1 VSLISRLAF
10 VGGGVMGEAMI
21 RGALNANLLRPDQV
35 RVADAAQERRD
46 LLQNRYQVRVSG
58 SNRNV
63 LAGAE
68 VVVLAVKPEQA
79 GSVLGELRGVLRPG
93 QLFLSVVAGVPL
105 AALAAGLDH
114 SAVVRVIPNTPAQV
128 GAGVSAWMA
137 SAEVDAVG
145 RSRAA
150 ALLGALGR
158 AVEVEDEDYLDM
170 ATALSGSGPAYAFL
184 FLEALIDAGVHVGLP
199 RATARLL
206 AAETLLGAALMA
218 RDGDIHPA
226 QLRNMV
232 TSPGG
237 TTAAGLAELEA
248 GGLRAAVDQA
258 VVAAYNR
265 SVELGR
271 GRPPPE
277 EERR

>member
-35 RVADAAQERRD
+35 RVADVAQERRD

-63 LAGAE
+63 LAGAD
-68 VVVLAVKPEQA
+68 VVVLAVKPEHA
-79 GSVLGELRGVLRPG
+79 AEVMGELRGALRSG
-93 QLFLSVVAGVPL
+93 QLLLSVVAGVPL
-105 AALAAGLDH
+105 AALAAGLGH
-114 SAVVRVIPNTPAQV
+114 SAVVRAIPNTPAQV

-137 SAEVDAVG
+137 SPEVDAVG

-158 AVEVEDEDYLDM
+158 ALEVEDEEYLDM

-199 RATARLL
+199 RSVARMLAT
-206 AAETLLGAALMA
+206 ETLLGAALMA
-218 RDGDIHPA
+218 REGEMHPA

-271 GRPPPE
+271 GGDQE

>member
-1 VSLISRLAF
+1 VSLISRLAL
-10 VGGGVMGEAMI
+10 VGGGVMGEAMV
-21 RGALNANLLRPDQV
+21 RGALNANVIRPDQV
-35 RVADAAQERRD
+35 RVADASQERRD
-46 LLQNRYQVRVSG
+46 LLQSRYQVRVSA

-63 LAGAE
+63 LAGAD
-68 VVVLAVKPEQA
+68 VVVLAVKPEHA
-79 GSVLGELRGVLRPG
+79 GGVLSELHGVLRPG
-93 QLFLSVVAGVPL
+93 QLFLSVVAGLPL
-105 AALAAGLDH
+105 AALVAGLGH
-114 SAVVRVIPNTPAQV
+114 GAVVRAIPNTPAQV
-128 GAGVSAWMA
+128 GAGVSAWIA
-137 SAEVDAVG
+137 CPDVDAVG

-150 ALLGALGR
+150 ALLGALGQ
-158 AVEVEDEDYLDM
+158 AHEVDDEDYLDM
-170 ATALSGSGPAYAFL
+170 ATALSGSGPAYVFL

-199 RATARLL
+199 RSIARLL
-206 AAETLLGAALMA
+206 ATETLHGAALMA
-218 RDGDIHPA
+218 REGEIHPA

-258 VVAAYNR
+258 VVSAYNR

-271 GRPPPE
+271 GRLPRE

>member
-21 RGALNANLLRPDQV
+21 RGALSANLVRPDQV

-46 LLQNRYQVRVSG
+46 LLQSRYQVRVSS

-63 LAGAE
+63 LAGAD
-68 VVVLAVKPEQA
+68 VVVLALKPEHVA
-79 GSVLGELRGVLRPG
+79 RVMAEVRGVLRPE
-93 QLFLSVVAGVPL
+93 QLLVSVVAGLPL
-105 AALAAGLDH
+105 AALAVGLGH
-114 SAVVRVIPNTPAQV
+114 GAVVRAIPNTPAQV

-137 SAEVDAVG
+137 SPEVDAVG

-158 AVEVEDEDYLDM
+158 ALEVDDEDYLDM

-199 RATARLL
+199 WSIARLL
-206 AAETLLGAALMA
+206 ATETLLGAALMV
-218 RDGDIHPA
+218 REGETHPA

-271 GRPPPE
+271 GGAPE

>member
-1 VSLISRLAF
+1 
-10 VGGGVMGEAMI
+10 MGEAMI

-35 RVADAAQERRD
+35 RAADVSQERRD
-46 LLQNRYQVRVSG
+46 LLQSRYQVRVSA
-58 SNRNV
+58 SSRNV
-63 LAGAE
+63 LAGADI
-68 VVVLAVKPEQA
+68 VVLAVKPEDA
-79 GSVLGELRGVLRPG
+79 EGVLTELRGALRPG
-93 QLFLSVVAGVPL
+93 QLLLSVVAGVPL
-105 AALAAGLDH
+105 PALVTGLGH
-114 SAVVRVIPNTPAQV
+114 SAVVRAIPNTPAQV
-128 GAGVSAWMA
+128 GAGISVWIANP
-137 SAEVDAVG
+137 EVDAVG

-158 AVEVEDEDYLDM
+158 AIEVEDEDYLDM

-199 RATARLL
+199 RSIARLL
-206 AAETLLGAALMA
+206 ATETLLGAALMA
-218 RDGDIHPA
+218 RDGEIHPA

-271 GRPPPE
+271 GSPNPE